1 VSIAHGGNLGTFA
14 YPYDVAPDGQKILA
28 LTPSSGA
35 VAPLM
40 VIVNWEAGLRKGMH
54 PIC

>member
-1 VSIAHGGNLGTFA
+1 VEPLGTFA
-14 YPYDVAPDGQKILA
+14 HPYDAPDGQKVLA

-40 VIVNWEAGLRKGMH
+40 VIVNWEAGLRKGM
-54 PIC
+54 